1 MITPIIHKEKDSFEW
16 IDISAPTKED
26 FATIA
31 LKYNLS
37 EASIKDCIEPAH
49 LPKIE
54 AFESYTFIILRAF
67 SEKYKKNSDTIVEI
81 TERLSIFYGAN
92 FIITIHKK
100 PIEFLENLKREV
112 QADLRYKGPRH
123 IAYAL
128 ALLTVSSYENI
139 ANFLAERLDKFEE
152 VVFLTKNR
160 KPILQNVY
168 YIKRQVD
175 VIKKILALYRPMV
188 SHFDT
193 ELFKNLYTRDIEDI
207 YLRCCLLY
215 DNLSENTAQLLTI
228 YFNISSNHTNE
239 IMRTLTVFSVFFMPL
254 TFIAGI
260 YGMNFAN
267 MPELAWY
274 YGYPLCIAIMTV
286 LSLAI
291 YFWFKRK
298 GWL

>member
-112 QADLRYKGPRH
+112 QADLRYKGPGH